1 MKKMKRFLALLVSAV
16 MVLAMG
22 TVAFAADTDT
32 PSGDSGS
39 TPTTYTISTKSDDT
53 HTYSVYQILT
63 GDLKDGVLSN
73 VVAGKNYNSAKGAAA
88 TAAEAIAKLDDKT
101 EDGGRNLSGQA
112 LANAIAEYV
121 NLNGDAY
128 GKVTK
133 DSPLSNVPAGY
144 YLIEDKGV
152 ITTKEDG
159 SEEKGDMTNDSYSTY
174 IVKVVGN
181 VEIEAKK
188 AVPTF
193 EKKIKDVNDTTGE
206 YTKVG
211 EGENASEWIDSADYD
226 IGDAV
231 PFQLKGTIPSNYDS
245 YTTYYYQFSDQM
257 EKSLT
262 FNKDSVKVYV
272 NGTEI
277 TTGFSVS
284 DGTSITEGD
293 FKEGTAFTVTF
304 ENLKNVTSVK
314 AGFNI
319 TVEYTATLNENA
331 VLGNQGNVN
340 KAKLVYSNNPNKSGE
355 GDNEHGETPWDNVI
369 VFTYQTVV
377 NKVDQDK
384 KPLTGAE
391 FTLYKKLVEED
402 EQCIKKTK
410 EIKAVTADSGTQFTF
425 KGLDDG
431 DYVLKETKTPEGYNT
446 AADIEFTITANHT
459 VTWNGETR
467 STILTSLSGG
477 DLGTSEVST
486 GTITTQVENK
496 KGNTLP
502 STGGIG
508 TTIFYVIGGILM
520 VGAAVLLITKKR
532 MSNEA

>member
-73 VVAGKNYNSAKGAAA
+73 VVAGKNYNSAKGDAAA
-88 TAAEAIAKLDDKT
+88 AAEAIAKLDDKT
-101 EDGGRNLSGQA
+101 EDGGSGLSGQA

-121 NLNGDAY
+121 DLDSDVY
-128 GKVTK
+128 GEVTK
-133 DSPLSNVPAGY
+133 DTPLSDVPAGY

-152 ITTKEDG
+152 IITKEDG
-159 SEEKGDMTNDSYSTY
+159 SEEKDDMSGDSYSTY
-174 IVKVVGN
+174 IVKVVGD

-206 YTKVG
+206 YTKAG
-211 EGENASEWIDSADYD
+211 EGENASDWIDSADYD

-245 YTTYYYQFSDQM
+245 YSTYYYQFSDQM

-272 NGTEI
+272 DGTEI
-277 TTGFSVS
+277 TTDFSVS
-284 DGTSITEGD
+284 NGTSITEGD
-293 FKEGTAFTVTF
+293 FTEGTAFTVTF
-304 ENLKNVTSVK
+304 ENLKRVTSVK
-314 AGFNI
+314 AGSTI

-355 GDNEHGETPWDNVI
+355 GDNDHGETPWDNVI
-369 VFTYQTVV
+369 VFTYKVVV
-377 NKVDQDK
+377 NKVDSQSH
-384 KPLTGAE
+384 PLTGAE
-391 FTLYKKLVEED
+391 FTLYKK
-402 EQCIKKTK
+402 IKDAVDK
-410 EIKAVTADSGTQFTF
+410 EITAVKADSGTQFTF

-431 DYVLKETKTPEGYNT
+431 NYVLKETKTPDGYNT
-446 AADIEFTITANHT
+446 AADIEFTITADHT

-467 STILTSLSGG
+467 TTILTSLSGG
-477 DLGTSEVST
+477 KLGTGEVHT
-486 GTITTQVENK
+486 GTITTPVENK